1 MRLFVRYLLWILIAA
16 LPLQGGA
23 AAFMSCGG
31 EQTRVSP
38 PADQMRGA
46 IAGADAQ
53 MEHEHC
59 GDSSPKE
66 SGASRGKCSS
76 CANCCVGAVAPPAVL
91 TNLPSSSFSTFATPE
106 VELAMTTYISATLKR
121 PPRRHV

>member
-31 EQTRVSP
+31 EQTHVSSS
-38 PADQMRGA
+38 ARQMESA
-46 IAGADAQ
+46 VAGADGQ

-59 GDSSPKE
+59 GNSGSKE
-66 SGASRGKCSS
+66 SGSSHGKCSS
-76 CANCCVGAVAPPAVL
+76 CATCCVGAVAPPAVP

-106 VELAMTTYISATLKR
+106 VELAMTTYIPATLKR
-121 PPRRHV
+121 PPRRHT